1 MNKKHQSLGAVLPL
15 NERAQALLKA
25 LIERYIED
33 GEPVGSRA
41 LAKES
46 GLDLSPATIRN
57 VMADLEDMG
66 LIMAPHTSA
75 GRIPT
80 DKGYRL
86 FVDSLVTVKPLQE
99 RDVAQVRSQF
109 ESARNASELL
119 TAASDLLS
127 EVTHMAGV
135 VLLPKRQHA
144 ALRQIEFLSLSENRV
159 LAITVTNECEV
170 ENRVLHMARSY
181 TPSELQRVANFLNS
195 EFAGKDVFAV
205 RAGLLAQLEQ
215 ARQDVSEFMRSV
227 VDMAQALFPE
237 QAARPVG
244 QYFVAGK
251 TNLLGFPEMSDTDRM
266 RQLFEAFKHK
276 QEMLDLLDQC
286 LVAQGMQVFIGR
298 ELGRDVLDQCSLVTA
313 PYMIED
319 QVVGVLGVIG
329 PTRMSYERVIP
340 LVDVTA
346 RLLGAALKFN
356 H

>member
-1 MNKKHQSLGAVLPL
+1 MNSKQKSIGVGVPL

-41 LAKES
+41 LARES

-86 FVDSLVTVKPLQE
+86 FVDSLVTVKPL
-99 RDVAQVRSQF
+99 RDRDIEQVRSQF
-109 ESARNASELL
+109 ESARNPAELL
-119 TAASDLLS
+119 TAASDMLS
-127 EVTHMAGV
+127 EVTSMAGV
-135 VLLPKRQHA
+135 VLMPKRVHA

-159 LAITVTNECEV
+159 LAITVTNDCEV
-170 ENRVLHMARSY
+170 ENRVLHLSRSY

-195 EFAGKDVFAV
+195 EFVGKDVFAV
-205 RAGLLAQLEQ
+205 RAGLLQQLDH
-215 ARQDVSEFMRSV
+215 ARQEVSEFMRSV
-227 VDMAQALFPE
+227 VDMAHALFPDE
-237 QAARPVG
+237 SNRPAGKYV
-244 QYFVAGK
+244 VAGK

-319 QVVGVLGVIG
+319 EVVGVLGVIG

-346 RLLGAALKFN
+346 RLLGAALKFK

>member
-1 MNKKHQSLGAVLPL
+1 MNKKQKLANATLHL

-57 VMADLEDMG
+57 VMSDLEDMG

-86 FVDSLVTVKPLQE
+86 FVDSLVTVKPLQD
-99 RDVAQVRSQF
+99 RDVQQVRTQL
-109 ESARNASELL
+109 EGARNSSELL

-127 EVTHMAGV
+127 EVTNMAGV
-135 VLLPKRQHA
+135 VLMPKRHHS

-159 LAITVTNECEV
+159 LAITVTNESEV
-170 ENRVLHMARSY
+170 ENRVLHLSRSY
-181 TPSELQRVANFLNS
+181 TSAELQRVANFLNS
-195 EFAGKDVFAV
+195 EFAGKDISAV
-205 RAGLLAQLEQ
+205 RAGIIQQMEK

-237 QAARPVG
+237 KPIQPPAK
-244 QYFVAGK
+244 YFVAGK
-251 TNLLGFPEMSDTDRM
+251 TNLLGFPEMSDTERM
-266 RQLFEAFKHK
+266 RQLFDAFKHK
-276 QEMLDLLDQC
+276 QEMLELLDQC

-313 PYMIED
+313 PYMID
-319 QVVGVLGVIG
+319 NQVVGVLGVIG
-329 PTRMSYERVIP
+329 PTRMSYDRVIP